1 MEIHSYIYVI
11 SLILSVRMP
20 LLRSHP
26 NSQALNGQQTAP
38 QDSESGT
45 PANTSLRCSLGPV
58 NSRCRASLTVWYY
71 NSTLDVCSQFTY
83 GGCGASASYF
93 DTCEECMKNCSHN
106 ENRTV
111 ICQQLEEEAEEEYE
125 AGWYDYDPGDNYT
138 APPFEEYNEE
148 DEDQK

>member
-11 SLILSVRMP
+11 LLILSVRMS

-26 NSQALNGQQTAP
+26 NSQALQGQQTAP

-58 NSRCRASLTVWYY
+58 NSRCRASLTVWHY

-83 GGCGASASYF
+83 GGCGASGSYF
-93 DTCEECMKNCSHN
+93 DSCEECMMNCSHN
-106 ENRTV
+106 ENRTQ
-111 ICQQLEEEAEEEYE
+111 ICQQLEREAEEEYKAELE
-125 AGWYDYDPGDNYT
+125 AYDLGDGYT
-138 APPFEEYNEE
+138 APPVEGYEDDEE
-148 DEDQK
+148 QK

>member
-26 NSQALNGQQTAP
+26 NSQAGHGQQTAP
-38 QDSESGT
+38 QNSEPGT
-45 PANTSLRCSLGPV
+45 PANTSLRCSLAPV
-58 NSRCRASLTVWYY
+58 SSRCRASLTVWYY

-93 DTCEECMKNCSHN
+93 DSCEECMKNCSHN
-106 ENRTV
+106 ENRTQ
-111 ICQQLEEEAEEEYE
+111 ICQQLEAAAEEEYQAE
-125 AGWYDYDPGDNYT
+125 LEDYDLRHGYNT
-138 APPFEEYNEE
+138 PPVVEYEDDEE
-148 DEDQK
+148 QK